1 MKAISMLEDDQR
13 GIAGEDFSEEFLNK
27 ASAWIQKW
35 GWGFTFI
42 MVVVWPLLSL
52 PAGVFT
58 KDYFAFWIF
67 ISLAWGFT
75 ASLVIITLPI
85 YESMENIK
93 GVIFAMLGM
102 TPAKSAESV
111 PVPKKS
117 METAVECTE
126 VDAPGSPRSTIFGAS
141 GE

>member
-93 GVIFAMLGM
+93 GVILAMLGM
-102 TPAKSAESV
+102 TPPASSPAKSAESV
-111 PVPKKS
+111 PEKS
-117 METAVECTE
+117 TETPVNCTE
-126 VDAPGSPRSTIFGAS
+126 VDGAASPDATTL
-141 GE
+141 